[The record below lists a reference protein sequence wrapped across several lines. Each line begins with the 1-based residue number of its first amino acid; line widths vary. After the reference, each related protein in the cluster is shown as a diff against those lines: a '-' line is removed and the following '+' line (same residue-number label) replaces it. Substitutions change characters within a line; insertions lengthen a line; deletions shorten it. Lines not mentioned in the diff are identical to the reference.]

1 MKKSV
6 NGKLFGSGIVFFLLL
21 LLLYY
26 LQLYDLGSKPST
38 NTVKEYDFLISHRKI
53 KFASNLDKL
62 NRFNCANYDESG
74 FKIFKPSLPV
84 DMGISM
90 PFKEFEILLEPQTLL
105 YNRDNPQAVI
115 GIMRRASSQDVRE
128 WVQFKSRFDRT

>member
-1 MKKSV
+1 V
-6 NGKLFGSGIVFFLLL
+6 HFTIIFN
-21 LLLYY
+21 
-26 LQLYDLGSKPST
+26 
-38 NTVKEYDFLISHRKI
+38 EYDFLISHRKI

-90 PFKEFEILLEPQTLL
+90 PFKEFEIF
-105 YNRDNPQAVI
+105 QAFMGNNQVI
-115 GIMRRASSQDVRE
+115 NLRCPIIKSNKTYFEESIDGIL
-128 WVQFKSRFDRT
+128 